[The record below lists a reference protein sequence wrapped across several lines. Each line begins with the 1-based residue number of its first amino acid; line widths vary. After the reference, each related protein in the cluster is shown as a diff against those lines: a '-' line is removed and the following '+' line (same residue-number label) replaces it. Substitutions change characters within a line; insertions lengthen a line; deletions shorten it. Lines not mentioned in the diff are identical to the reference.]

1 MAPARAWDAVLHAA
15 RPALRRTR
23 AIAALLPGALL
34 AACQGGGASDS
45 ESEKVVNVY
54 NWVDYIGEDTLA
66 RFEAE
71 TGIHV
76 VYDVFDS
83 NDVLEAKL
91 LSGAAGY
98 DVVVPTSDFLGRQI
112 IAGVFQPLDKA
123 RLGNYH
129 NLDPELL
136 QRLQKLDPANAH
148 GVPYL
153 WGTNGIG
160 YNVDKVRAVLG
171 DSAPV
176 DSLDLVFR
184 PEFMRRLA
192 SCGVAFV
199 DSPREVFPV
208 VLHYLGLDPN
218 SRDIEVYRQQAQ
230 GLLMSVRPYIRYFSS
245 SQYINDLASGEIC
258 VAYGYSGDMFQAR
271 ERATEAR
278 NGIRIE
284 YSIPREGTMMWFDL
298 LAIPAGARHLANAH
312 RFIDFLLRPDVIAGV
327 THHVKY
333 ANPNLA
339 ALPLVDADIRNN
351 TNIYPTSVVRERL
364 FSLQIAPPKVDRV
377 ATRVWTA
384 VKTGQ

>member
-1 MAPARAWDAVLHAA
+1 M
-15 RPALRRTR
+15 TR
-23 AIAALLPGALL
+23 SLAIAALVITGLVAGCSGADSR
-34 AACQGGGASDS
+34 GGDA
-45 ESEKVVNVY
+45 EQVVNVY

-112 IAGVFQPLDKA
+112 IAGVFQPLDKT
-123 RLGNYH
+123 LLTNYH
-129 NLDPELL
+129 NLDPDLL
-136 QRLQKLDPANAH
+136 TKLQKQDPGNQH

-171 DSAPV
+171 NSAPV
-176 DSLDLVFR
+176 DSLDLIFK
-184 PEFMRRLA
+184 PQYMNRLA
-192 SCGVAFV
+192 GCGVAFV
-199 DSPREVFPV
+199 DAPREVFPV

-218 SRDIEVYRQQAQ
+218 TTDVEVYRHQARD
-230 GLLMSVRPYIRYFSS
+230 LLMSVRPFIRYFSS

-271 ERATEAR
+271 ARAAEAR
-278 NGIRIE
+278 NGVNIE

-312 RFIDFLLRPDVIAGV
+312 KFIDFLLRPDVIAGV

-339 ALPLVDADIRNN
+339 ALPLVDPEIRNN
-351 TNIYPTSVVRERL
+351 TDIYPTPEVRERL
-364 FSLQIAPPKVDRV
+364 FQMQIAPPKIDRV

>member
-1 MAPARAWDAVLHAA
+1 LKTAVAA
-15 RPALRRTR
+15 SVFAL
-23 AIAALLPGALL
+23 AGALSGC
-34 AACQGGGASDS
+34 AGDDASDGQ
-45 ESEKVVNVY
+45 SEKVVNVY

-112 IAGVFQPLDKA
+112 IAGVFQPLDKSM
-123 RLGNYH
+123 LGNFG
-129 NLDPELL
+129 NLDPTLL
-136 QRLQKLDPANAH
+136 EKLRKVDPDNAH

-171 DSAPV
+171 DAAPV
-176 DSLDLVFR
+176 DSLDLVFK

-199 DSPREVFPV
+199 DAPREVFPV
-208 VLHYLGLDPN
+208 VLHYLGFDPN
-218 SRDIEVYRQQAQ
+218 SRDLDVYRHQAQ
-230 GLLMSVRPYIRYFSS
+230 ELLQAVRPYIRYFSS

-271 ERATEAR
+271 ERALEAH
-278 NGIRIE
+278 NGIRIA

-298 LAIPAGARHLANAH
+298 LAIPAGAKHIANAH
-312 RFIDFLLRPDVIAGV
+312 RFIDFLLRPDVISGV

-339 ALPLVDADIRNN
+339 ALALVDADIRDN
-351 TNIYPTSVVRERL
+351 TDIYPTPEVRQRL
-364 FSLQIAPPKVDRV
+364 FTLQIAPPKVDRV